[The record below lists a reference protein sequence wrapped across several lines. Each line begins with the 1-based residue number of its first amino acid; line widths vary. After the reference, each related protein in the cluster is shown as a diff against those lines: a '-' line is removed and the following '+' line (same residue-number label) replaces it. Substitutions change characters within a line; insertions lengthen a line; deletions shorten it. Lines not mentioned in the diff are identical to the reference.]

1 MLLLDNFVHADLH
14 PGNILVKFYKPTTGF
29 VLRSIAASLF
39 NSEPPIDPIKTS
51 DADAVVS
58 NLLSLR
64 KAGSREAWAGALDQL
79 QAEGYQPELV
89 FLDAGLVTTLSEKN
103 RQNFLELF
111 RAIATFD
118 GYRAGRLMV
127 ERSASPELA
136 IEPETFA
143 LKMQHLVLSV
153 KAKTFSLGQI
163 RISDILSQVL
173 RYVREH
179 HVKMEGDF
187 VNTVISVLLLE
198 GIGRQLDPDM
208 DLFKSALPILRQ
220 LGRHVTAK
228 EAIAEGPRGNTGAMI
243 KASLVVASGLIV
255 LMHDAVLG
263 VAGGE
268 RIHKRRD
275 NQRRRPHQNRLVRV
289 PASMPILKAD
299 QHNSGCRLIYNR
311 KAAFGLA

>member
-39 NSEPPIDPIKTS
+39 NSEPPVDPVNTS
-51 DADAVVS
+51 DAESVVS
-58 NLLSLR
+58 TLLEIR
-64 KAGSREAWAGALDQL
+64 KNGSRDEWTKALEWL
-79 QAEGYQPELV
+79 QKDGYQPELV
-89 FLDAGLVTTLSEKN
+89 FLDAGLVTTLSDTN

-118 GYRAGRLMV
+118 GYRAGQLMIS
-127 ERSASPELA
+127 RSATPELA
-136 IEPETFA
+136 LDPETFA

-173 RYVREH
+173 RFVREH
-179 HVKMEGDF
+179 HVRMEGDF

-220 LGRHVTAK
+220 LGRQVSAK
-228 EAIAEGPRGNTGAMI
+228 EAISEGPSGNISAMF
-243 KASLVVASGLIV
+243 KVCHANLVS
-255 LMHDAVLG
+255 
-263 VAGGE
+263 
-268 RIHKRRD
+268 
-275 NQRRRPHQNRLVRV
+275 
-289 PASMPILKAD
+289 
-299 QHNSGCRLIYNR
+299 RLITDDNV
-311 KAAFGLA
+311 